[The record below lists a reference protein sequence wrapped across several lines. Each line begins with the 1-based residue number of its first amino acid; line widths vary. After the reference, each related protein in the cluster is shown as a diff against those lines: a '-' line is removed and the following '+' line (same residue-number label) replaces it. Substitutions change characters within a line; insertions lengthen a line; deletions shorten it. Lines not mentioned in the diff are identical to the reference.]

1 MIDKHRIKHI
11 FFDLDHTLWDF
22 EKNSAA
28 TFQFIFKELKV
39 DFSLETFLEF
49 YNPINHYYWK
59 QYRENKITEIELRF
73 LRLEKTF
80 NKMNVS
86 FTHELIDQFS
96 ELYIQELSK
105 NTILFKDTVTVLEY
119 LNLKYTLHI
128 ITNGFENVQQ
138 KKLKNSGIDH
148 FFEVVLTAEKIG
160 IKKPKPE
167 IFLSAL
173 KSANA
178 QPEHSLMIGDS
189 LEADIQ
195 TPLKLGLQAIHIN
208 SHNEQHHEECLII
221 DKLMDL
227 TNLL

>member
-160 IKKPKPE
+160 IKKPCSKT
-167 IFLSAL
+167 
-173 KSANA
+173 
-178 QPEHSLMIGDS
+178 D
-189 LEADIQ
+189 D
-195 TPLKLGLQAIHIN
+195 
-208 SHNEQHHEECLII
+208 ECCYF
-221 DKLMDL
+221 
-227 TNLL
+227 

>member
-189 LEADIQ
+189 LEADI
-195 TPLKLGLQAIHIN
+195 LGAKAAGYEVMHFN
-208 SHNEQHHEECLII
+208 AHMEPSHDHCLII
-221 DKLMDL
+221 HSLDEIKKYL
-227 TNLL
+227 